1 MPASR
6 SISSTDVP
14 PGFRT
19 VLSWNFP
26 IMILMT
32 GEGEF
37 HEEVEVLGGADRI
50 HFAPG
55 G

>member
-1 MPASR
+1 
-6 SISSTDVP
+6 
-14 PGFRT
+14 
-19 VLSWNFP
+19 
-26 IMILMT
+26 MIPMA

-50 HFAPG
+50 HFALG